1 MDSYIILFKG
11 DDSDFTD
18 NQTIEVK
25 LDTTLDLT
33 NCKATF
39 KFLDYVQTFD
49 SIPATKIL
57 TLTFPADQTK
67 LWSLGSFDAEMWLT
81 DANNRRRTV
90 ANRIHIVITKSVKEA
105 YESEDTQAITVNFS
119 GGGCS
124 WDKITNKPESFPP
137 SEHTHP
143 WDEVTGPLTQNDVF
157 DMECSDWQFRKV
169 CARLWTELGG
179 KVENND

>member
-11 DDSDFTD
+11 DDSDFTG

-25 LDTTLDLT
+25 IDTTLDLT

-39 KFLDYVQTFD
+39 KFLDYVQTFN
-49 SIPATKIL
+49 SIPASKVL
-57 TLTFPADQTK
+57 QLTFPAAQTK

-81 DANNRRRTV
+81 DANNKRRTV
-90 ANRIHIVITKSVKEA
+90 ANRIHIVITKSVKDA
-105 YESEDTQAITVNFS
+105 YDNPDTQAITVVVS
-119 GGGCS
+119 GGTVP
-124 WDKITNKPESFPP
+124 WDKIGKPLAQ
-137 SEHTHP
+137 T
-143 WDEVTGPLTQNDVF
+143 DVF